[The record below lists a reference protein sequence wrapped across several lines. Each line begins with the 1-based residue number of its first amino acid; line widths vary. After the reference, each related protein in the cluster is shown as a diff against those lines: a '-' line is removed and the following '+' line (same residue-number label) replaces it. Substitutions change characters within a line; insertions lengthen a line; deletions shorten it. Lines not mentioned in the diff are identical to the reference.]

1 MNSRFALLV
10 PVALLAL
17 GTACGEPRY
26 LGWDYARAY
35 VECFTM
41 QADLTRPSVAGSE
54 YHLSGNE
61 AAAIRILVQEATTD
75 QETAEGEDRE

>member
-1 MNSRFALLV
+1 
-10 PVALLAL
+10 
-17 GTACGEPRY
+17 
-26 LGWDYARAY
+26 
-35 VECFTM
+35 M

-75 QETAEGEDRE
+75 QETAEGEDLE